1 MVQAVDST
9 VRELVYEFLNQLRD
23 MGTVNMF
30 GATLDLQ
37 EEFGFDRPTARA
49 LLKDWMS
56 NYDNLRQAIQRK
68 EEDSDSVIL
77 MVDGDEDVPVV
88 DEDELPERKY

>member
-9 VRELVYEFLNQLRD
+9 VRELAYEFLNQLRD